1 MRLSTWSSRA
11 SLILGLLVS
20 SLAFAQGTSVIT
32 GTVTDAATGKP
43 VPDVVI
49 TATSPALQGEE
60 VVVTDAAGLY
70 RLAQLPAGIF
80 TLKLEKESYKP
91 FSRTDIN
98 VRLDRT
104 VRVNIQ
110 LQPEA
115 VQSDTIVVVGRPP
128 TVDIGSTTTGVSVGK
143 DFMNN
148 IAFIQP
154 NGSGVRSFES
164 LAAVAPQVIG
174 DAYGYGFSGA
184 QSPENLYL
192 VDGVSTSDPAFGTNG
207 AQFPIEFVEEANVIT
222 GGYQAEYGRATG
234 GVLNV
239 VTKSGSNEF
248 HGSVWGNWTPGI
260 LAGTPKAIPNDA
272 TVFVGRSRLWNT
284 IDFGAEVGGPIIKDR
299 LWFYVGFAPSFVRTQ
314 STRSLRRFLI
324 NSTQDDFQYCD
335 DAAIQAGNCTADEQG
350 QIRTEALP
358 GTEQRQMI
366 DTRAFSYIAKLTF
379 LINADNNLSVS
390 VVGSPSTTEVPFSFT
405 PRRQIGSWT
414 GGGTTINNTNT
425 ISLRYQ
431 GGFLDKH
438 LLVDAS
444 VGWFHIDNASLPN
457 DGSRIGAEAGNN
469 TAAGTPAVIFRRTR
483 PYSLQDFETL
493 SAENAALCEPAGFNA
508 SGRPQIDVRGTTRY
522 LMACPAT
529 GAGNQYVI
537 GGAGFMQEAA
547 LDRFQGRASVT
558 YLMQA
563 LGHHIWKAGLDI
575 ENMRYDIKK
584 AYSGGFLLREATN
597 GTSFADYRQYGYLTG
612 PDDAVR
618 QPFLRSIPTS
628 WGIGAYLQ
636 DSWSIMDLVTLN
648 AGLRYE
654 TQQLFA
660 SDGSLGMTLNN
671 MLSPRVGVI
680 YDFTQQGRSKLYANF
695 SRYFESVPMDIAD
708 RALTGENQYQF
719 SRTRAASAARPGCD
733 PLADIGQA
741 LNQCQDVR
749 NYRALNTLN
758 GGDYDVSGAA
768 LITGGGKTLVD
779 PNLSPQSSDE
789 IVVGGEYE
797 VITDGRVG
805 ATYTR
810 RYMNYVIEDMS
821 NDEASTYFLG
831 NPGYGLSANFPKATR
846 DYDAVT
852 LYFNKSF
859 SDGWMAQVS
868 YTWSSLRGNYNG
880 LFRPETGQ
888 LDPNINSDFDL
899 ISLLPNR
906 TGPLDADRN
915 HFIKAYGAKEFQ
927 VTGSLGFVVGLTY
940 EGRSGAPIN
949 YYGSHLL
956 YGSDEVF
963 VLPRGSGG
971 RLPWRH
977 AINGKLGVSY
987 RISKDNVVQLTA
999 DIFNMFNFQAVT
1011 SVDET
1016 LTLSDVLPFQTNDKD
1031 PQKAACLAGNAL
1043 PQCLDMNGDPTTMV
1057 QYSDGSGFLKPSE
1070 INPNFK
1076 RPTSYQSPISVRFG
1090 LRFTF

>member
-1 MRLSTWSSRA
+1 MRAPAWLFRA
-11 SLILGLLVS
+11 ALLTVALVS
-20 SLAFAQGTSVIT
+20 SLAFAQGNSVIT

-43 VPDVVI
+43 VPDVVV

-60 VVVTDAAGLY
+60 IVVTDSAGLY
-70 RLAQLPAGIF
+70 RLAQLPAGSY
-80 TLKLEKESYKP
+80 TLRLEKESYKP
-91 FSRTDIN
+91 FSRADIN
-98 VRLDRT
+98 VRVDRT

-115 VQSDTIVVVGRPP
+115 VQGDTIVVVGRPP
-128 TVDIGSTTTGVSVGK
+128 TVDVASTTTGLNVGK

-164 LAAVAPQVIG
+164 LASVAPQVIG
-174 DAYGYGFSGA
+174 DEYGYGFSGA

-234 GVLNV
+234 GVMNV

-260 LAGTPKAIPNDA
+260 LSGVSPVIKNDSS
-272 TVFVGRSRLWNT
+272 VFQSQGRRWNT
-284 IDFGAEVGGPIIKDR
+284 IDFGAEVGGPILKDR
-299 LWFYVGFAPSFVRTQ
+299 LWFFVGFAPSFNRTQ
-314 STRSLRRFLI
+314 ATRSLRAFKLDPTKTTDTCSTPPCDFLYDEDGYI
-324 NSTQDDFQYCD
+324 QSETIPDTTK
-335 DAAIQAGNCTADEQG
+335 AAFA
-350 QIRTEALP
+350 
-358 GTEQRQMI
+358 

-379 LINADNNLSVS
+379 LINSDNNLSVS
-390 VVGSPSTTEVPFSFT
+390 VIGSPTSSSGPISFNPGRSAGT
-405 PRRQIGSWT
+405 WT
-414 GGGTTINNTNT
+414 GGSTDVNNTST
-425 ISLRYQ
+425 VSLRYQ

-444 VGWFHIDNASLPN
+444 AGWFRIYNSSLPD
-457 DGSRIGAEAGNN
+457 DGSTIGAAADGT
-469 TAAGTPAVIFRRTR
+469 TAAGTPVVSFRRTR
-483 PYSLQDFETL
+483 PYSINDFESL
-493 SAENAALCEPAGFNA
+493 PMNDVSATCEPAGFNA
-508 SGRPQIDVRGTTRY
+508 NTRDIVDVRGTSRY
-522 LMACPAT
+522 VMACPAT
-529 GAGNQYVI
+529 GAGQTYSI
-537 GGAGFMQEAA
+537 GGYGYMQNAT
-547 LDRFQGRASVT
+547 LDRIQGRASVT

-575 ENMRYDIKK
+575 ENLRYDILK
-584 AYSGGFLLREATN
+584 AYSGGFILRESTS
-597 GTSFADYRQYGYLTG
+597 GTTFSDYRQYGYLTG
-612 PDDAVR
+612 PDDSVR
-618 QPFLRSIPTS
+618 QESIHSIPTA
-628 WGIGAYLQ
+628 WGVGAYLQ

-660 SDGSLGMTLNN
+660 SDGSLGMSLNN

-680 YDFTQQGRSKLYANF
+680 YDFTQQGRSKLFANY
-695 SRYFESVPMDIAD
+695 SRVYESVPIEIAD
-708 RALTGENQYQF
+708 RALTGENQIQF
-719 SRTRAASAARPGCD
+719 ARYKSATSSRLGCD
-733 PLADIGQA
+733 PLSDISQA
-741 LNQCQDVR
+741 LNQCQDTN
-749 NYRALNTLN
+749 NYVPYATLY
-758 GGDYDVSGAA
+758 GGDYDVSNAA
-768 LITGGGKTLVD
+768 LVTGGGRTPVD
-779 PNLSPQSSDE
+779 PNLQPQSSDE

-805 ATYTR
+805 ATYTK
-810 RYMNYVIEDMS
+810 RYMNSVIEDMS
-821 NDEASTYFLG
+821 NDEANSYFIG
-831 NPGYGLSANFPKATR
+831 NPGTGLGNAFPKATR

-852 LYFNKSF
+852 LYFNKAF

-868 YTWSSLRGNYNG
+868 YTWSYLRGNYNG

-906 TGPLDADRN
+906 TGPLSADRT
-915 HFIKAYGAKEFQ
+915 HFIKAYASKEFM
-927 VTGSLGFVVGLTY
+927 VTGSLGFILGLTY
-940 EGRSGAPIN
+940 EGRSGQALN
-949 YYGSHLL
+949 YYGSHVL
-956 YGSDEVF
+956 YGPDEVF

-977 AINGKLGVSY
+977 AINAKAGVSY
-987 RISKDNVVQLTA
+987 RITKDNVVQFTA

-1016 LTLSDVLPFQTNDKD
+1016 LTNADVLPFVTNDAN
-1031 PQKAACLAGNAL
+1031 PQAAACLSGNNL
-1043 PQCLDMNGDPTTMV
+1043 PQCQMKNADGVAILPITTP
-1057 QYSDGSGFLKPSE
+1057 DGSNITAADL
-1070 INPNFK
+1070 NPNFK
-1076 RPTSYQSPISVRFG
+1076 RPTGYQAPISVRFG
-1090 LRFTF
+1090 IRFTF

>member
-1 MRLSTWSSRA
+1 MRAPAWLFRA
-11 SLILGLLVS
+11 ALLTVALVS
-20 SLAFAQGTSVIT
+20 SLAFAQGNSVIT

-43 VPDVVI
+43 VPDVVV

-60 VVVTDAAGLY
+60 IVVTDSAGLY
-70 RLAQLPAGIF
+70 RLAQLPAGTY
-80 TLKLEKESYKP
+80 TLRLEKESYKP

-98 VRLDRT
+98 LRVDRT

-115 VQSDTIVVVGRPP
+115 VTGDTIVVVGRPP
-128 TVDIGSTTTGVSVGK
+128 TVDVGSTTTGINVGK
-143 DFMNN
+143 EFMNN

-164 LAAVAPQVIG
+164 LASVAPQVIG
-174 DAYGYGFSGA
+174 DTYGYGFSGA

-207 AQFPIEFVEEANVIT
+207 AQFPVEFVEEANVIT

-260 LAGTPKAIPNDA
+260 LTGVSPVIKNDSSS
-272 TVFVGRSRLWNT
+272 FQSQGRLWNT
-284 IDFGAEVGGPIIKDR
+284 IDFGAEVGGPILKDR
-299 LWFYVGFAPSFVRTQ
+299 LWFFVGFAPSFNRVQT
-314 STRSLRRFLI
+314 TRSLRAFKLDPTTTTASC
-324 NSTQDDFQYCD
+324 STPPCD
-335 DAAIQAGNCTADEQG
+335 YLYDEDGYIQSET
-350 QIRTEALP
+350 IP
-358 GTEQRQMI
+358 GTTKERFT
-366 DTRAFSYIAKLTF
+366 DTRAFSYIAKLTY
-379 LINADNNLSVS
+379 LINSDNNLSLS
-390 VVGSPSTTEVPFSFT
+390 VVGSPSQSTTPFSFT
-405 PRRQIGSWT
+405 PLRSVGNWK
-414 GGGTTINNTNT
+414 GGTVDVNNTNT
-425 ISLRYQ
+425 VSLRYQ

-444 VGWFHIDNASLPN
+444 AGWFHIDNSSLPD
-457 DGSRIGAEAGNN
+457 DGSKIGAPADGT

-483 PYSLQDFETL
+483 PWTIADFETL
-493 SAENAALCEPAGFNA
+493 PSNSIADTCEPKGFNA
-508 SGRPQIDVRGTTRY
+508 SSRPIVDVRGTSRY
-522 LMACPAT
+522 VMACPAT
-529 GAGNQYVI
+529 GAGQTYTI
-537 GGAGFMQEAA
+537 GGYGFMQQAS
-547 LDRFQGRASVT
+547 LDRIQGRASVT

-575 ENMRYDIKK
+575 EHLRYDILK
-584 AYSGGFLLREATN
+584 AYSGGFILRES
-597 GTSFADYRQYGYLTG
+597 TSGDSYTDFRQYGYLTG
-612 PDDAVR
+612 PDESVR
-618 QPFLRSIPTS
+618 QESIHSIPTA

-660 SDGSLGMTLNN
+660 GDGTLGMSLNN
-671 MLSPRVGVI
+671 MLSPRVGLI
-680 YDFTQQGRSKLYANF
+680 YDFTQQGRSKLFANY
-695 SRYFESVPMDIAD
+695 SRFYESVPINIAD

-719 SRTRAASAARPGCD
+719 IRFRAPTANRQGCQPYLD
-733 PLADIGQA
+733 VNQA
-741 LNQCQDVR
+741 LNECQDPN
-749 NYRALNTLN
+749 NYAPLGDAYDISNSAL
-758 GGDYDVSGAA
+758 V
-768 LITGGGKTLVD
+768 TGGGRTTVD
-779 PNLSPQSSDE
+779 PNLQPQSSDE

-805 ATYTR
+805 ATYTK
-810 RYMNYVIEDMS
+810 RYMNQVIEDMS
-821 NDEASTYFLG
+821 IDEANSYFIG
-831 NPGYGLSANFPKATR
+831 NPGSGLGSIFPKATR

-852 LYFNKSF
+852 LYFNKAF

-899 ISLLPNR
+899 LSLLPNR
-906 TGPLDADRN
+906 TGPLDADRT
-915 HFIKAYGAKEFQ
+915 HFIKAYASKEFA
-927 VTGSLGFVVGLTY
+927 VTGSLGFILGLTY
-940 EGRSGAPIN
+940 EGRSGAPLN
-949 YYGSHLL
+949 YFGSHVI
-956 YGSDEVF
+956 YGADEVF

-977 AINGKLGVSY
+977 TINAKAGVSY
-987 RISKDNVVQLTA
+987 RITKDNVVQFTA

-1016 LTLSDVLPFQTNDKD
+1016 LTNGDVLPFVTNDPN
-1031 PQKAACLAGNAL
+1031 PQAAACLSGNNL
-1043 PQCLDMNGDPTTMV
+1043 PQCQMTNADGIPVLPIQTPDFENITTA
-1057 QYSDGSGFLKPSE
+1057 DL
-1070 INPNFK
+1070 NPNFK
-1076 RPTSYQSPISVRFG
+1076 RPTGYQAPISVRFG
-1090 LRFTF
+1090 IRFTF